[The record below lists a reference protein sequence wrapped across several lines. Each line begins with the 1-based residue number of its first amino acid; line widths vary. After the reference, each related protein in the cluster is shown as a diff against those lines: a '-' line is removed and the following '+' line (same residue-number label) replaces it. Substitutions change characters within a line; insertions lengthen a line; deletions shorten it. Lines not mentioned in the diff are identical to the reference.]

1 MSKILW
7 KSLLLSPGVLGAT
20 ILSVASVMAAPTPKI
35 NALEAEAP
43 AAKSVLAQKQT
54 FTQATVTPSE
64 QFVAAQPEAT
74 VAQLSTPA
82 AAPDV
87 VPATPAASTPAATSA
102 TPLDQVNRYSNEG
115 KRNNSISQVTSVSQ
129 LSDVQPTDW
138 AFQALQSLVE
148 RYGVIA
154 GYPDGT
160 YRGNRAMT
168 RYEFAAGLNAALDR
182 VNELIA
188 AGTTDL
194 VRREDLATLQ
204 RLQEEFAAELATL
217 RGRVDSLEAVT
228 AELESN
234 QFSTTTKL
242 VGEVIAA
249 VTDTFEGDTDNN
261 TVFQDRVRLDLQTS
275 FGGRDI
281 LHTRLATGN
290 AQPFALAG
298 STVDVNGDGVLEGIG
313 TFEGTQTFN
322 VSPNFGNDVFIDW
335 AAYDFPLFGNARGYL
350 AAAGGIH
357 SDYAATVNP
366 YFEDFDGGNGALS
379 TFAQESPIFRIGG
392 GAGGAV
398 NLAFGGG
405 GILRPSS
412 LTLGYL
418 ADNANN
424 PGDNFGLANGDYA
437 ALGQLNFN
445 ISDRFAVAATYVHGY
460 HNEGDGIFDIG
471 GSLNSSNQSNGPI
484 VGTGLANNP
493 SQLLTG
499 GGVPLVTN
507 SYGVEAAFRLSDKIS
522 ISGFG
527 AYTDVTLLGRGD
539 GEIWTY
545 GGGIALPDFGKE
557 GNLLGLFAGVEPT
570 LRSLDAAGGQDF
582 DNEYGYHVEGF
593 YRYRLTDNISIT
605 PGVIW
610 LTSPGQNQD
619 NDDVIIGTLR
629 TTFTF

>member
-20 ILSVASVMAAPTPKI
+20 LLSVASVMAAPTPKI
-35 NALEAEAP
+35 TALETEAP
-43 AAKSVLAQKQT
+43 AAKLVLAQKPT
-54 FTQATVTPSE
+54 STQATVIPSE
-64 QFVAAQPEAT
+64 QLVAEQPEAT
-74 VAQLSTPA
+74 VAQLSTPTPA
-82 AAPDV
+82 ADV
-87 VPATPAASTPAATSA
+87 VPATPAASSPAPTS
-102 TPLDQVNRYSNEG
+102 TNPLDQVNRYSNEG
-115 KRNNSISQVTSVSQ
+115 KTNNSISQVTSVSQ
-129 LSDVQPTDW
+129 LADVQPTDW

-228 AELESN
+228 AELEAN
-234 QFSTTTKL
+234 QFSTTTRL

-290 AQPFALAG
+290 AQPFEIAG
-298 STVDVNGDGVLEGIG
+298 SDVNGDGVADTG

-322 VSPNFGNDVFIDW
+322 VSPNFQNDIFIDW

-392 GAGGAV
+392 GAGAAV
-398 NLAFGGG
+398 NLAFGSG

-424 PGDNFGLANGDYA
+424 PGENFGLGNGDYA

-460 HNEGDGIFDIG
+460 HNQGDGIFDLG
-471 GSLNSSNQSNGPI
+471 GSLNSSNQSSGPI
-484 VGTGLANNP
+484 VGTALANDP

-527 AYTDVTLLGRGD
+527 AYTDVTLLGRGG

-545 GGGIALPDFGKE
+545 GAGIALPDFGKE
-557 GNLLGLFAGVEPT
+557 GNLLGVFAGVEPT
-570 LRSLDAAGGQDF
+570 LRNLEAAGDQDF

-610 LTSPGQNQD
+610 LTSPGQNEN